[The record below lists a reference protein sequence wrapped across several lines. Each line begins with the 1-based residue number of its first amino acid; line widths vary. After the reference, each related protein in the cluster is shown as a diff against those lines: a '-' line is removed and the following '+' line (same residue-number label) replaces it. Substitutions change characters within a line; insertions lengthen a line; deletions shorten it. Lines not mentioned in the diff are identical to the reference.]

1 MRHVTYWPSSTWVR
15 RSARFVHRVERVTG
29 LHRKSPN
36 MRKFTTILSALAVMM
51 GAAFAMG
58 SSDQTAGWHGGGSQ
72 GGNGSGSGSGGGWH
86 GGHGGGGHRG
96 GGGGYGGYGGGYG
109 GGVYYPYPYWPGSPY
124 PAPYPFPYPDSPNS
138 TPPPDKPPVGAYNAS
153 SNMPPWPFWYYCDN
167 PEGYYPYVKTCT
179 HDWSALPM
187 MAPPPTAGP
196 PLSDGKWEW
205 CEEAKGYYPY
215 IKACPKGFVAV
226 AVTAPQS
233 ENTSE
238 TPPAIAN
245 WFYCDEPKGYLPYV
259 SDCKRDWRVVPS
271 MPPPH
276 SPVTTKT
283 SAVTTKKPAEGH

>member
-1 MRHVTYWPSSTWVR
+1 
-15 RSARFVHRVERVTG
+15 
-29 LHRKSPN
+29 
-36 MRKFTTILSALAVMM
+36 
-51 GAAFAMG
+51 
-58 SSDQTAGWHGGGSQ
+58 
-72 GGNGSGSGSGGGWH
+72 
-86 GGHGGGGHRG
+86 
-96 GGGGYGGYGGGYG
+96 
-109 GGVYYPYPYWPGSPY
+109 
-124 PAPYPFPYPDSPNS
+124 
-138 TPPPDKPPVGAYNAS
+138 
-153 SNMPPWPFWYYCDN
+153 
-167 PEGYYPYVKTCT
+167 
-179 HDWSALPM
+179 M